1 MGVPALG
8 RVGVMRHPAGTRRA
22 LPAQHLGRL
31 AGLVLILGLMTTTA
45 SAQSAYLMIVV
56 GLAGDPEHGEMFKK
70 WGATL
75 ASTSEKLGVP
85 GERVLHLDGQTTRAQ
100 VEKAFDTIAKTAT
113 ADDSVFIVL
122 IGHGSYDG
130 RTARFNLSGPDMAA
144 ADFEA
149 LLRRLPSKHV
159 AFVNT
164 ASASGPFVEELKA
177 PGRAIVTATRS
188 GSEQFAT
195 LFGGY
200 FVDAFSTEAADS
212 DKNGRVSLS
221 EAYEFARAEVARAYE
236 REGLLA
242 TEHALLEDPGK
253 MAPVLSLGSTRDSAA
268 LPADPRLRELYTE
281 RRELE
286 RRMEALKLLKGGMDT
301 RKYLS
306 ELETVATAL
315 ARKNAEIRT
324 AEAKP

>member
-1 MGVPALG
+1 MHEARGTGQAGTGQTCGMRQLR
-8 RVGVMRHPAGTRRA
+8 RVCGSLVLVLGVMGA
-22 LPAQHLGRL
+22 
-31 AGLVLILGLMTTTA
+31 TA
-45 SAQSAYLMIVV
+45 SAQSAHLIIVV
-56 GLAGDPEHGEMFKK
+56 GLAGDPEHGELFKK

-75 ASTSEKLGVP
+75 ASTSEKLGVAP
-85 GERVLHLDGQTTRAQ
+85 ERVVQLVGQTTRAQ
-100 VEKAFDTIAKTAT
+100 VEKAFDTIAKTAS

-130 RTARFNLSGPDMAA
+130 RTAKFNLSGPDMAPG
-144 ADFEA
+144 DFAA

-164 ASASGPFVEELKA
+164 ASASGPFVEELKG

-200 FVDAFSTEAADS
+200 FVDAFSTDGADA
-212 DKNGRVSLS
+212 DKNGRVSLL
-221 EAYEFARAEVARAYE
+221 EAFEYAKGEVARAYE

-242 TEHALLEDPGK
+242 TEHALIEDPEK
-253 MAPVLSLGSTRDSAA
+253 VASMLSLGSTRDTAA
-268 LPADPRLRELYTE
+268 LPTDPRLRALYTE

-286 RRMEALKLLKGGMDT
+286 RRVEALKLLKGGMDPQ
-301 RKYLS
+301 RYLK
-306 ELETVATAL
+306 ELESVATEL
-315 ARKNAEIRT
+315 AMKNREIRT